1 MCLKNLIFKL
11 PKQRLDVKGKQVFFP
26 CLPRANPAWDRGG
39 AEAGGRRQGFRNVS
53 VPILSLPAQEHR
65 ITWNKINFFK
75 KSKRTSFRSLK
86 FIELHSCAFQR
97 QRCQMRNE
105 TSGTMSLS
113 AAFSSAELNNGGRNG
128 VFILTVEATATPG
141 ALLLLPKLT
150 IELS

>member
-65 ITWNKINFFK
+65 ITWNKINFLLGGNKRTKFIVLSSSKAHLAAMFILSNFK
-75 KSKRTSFRSLK
+75 KNL
-86 FIELHSCAFQR
+86 
-97 QRCQMRNE
+97 MM
-105 TSGTMSLS
+105 G
-113 AAFSSAELNNGGRNG
+113 
-128 VFILTVEATATPG
+128 
-141 ALLLLPKLT
+141 LLPMQHMPR
-150 IELS
+150 